1 MDFEV
6 IMLTEVRERQIPYD
20 LSYMWEIKNKN
31 KAKDPYMKNRLV
43 VTRGR
48 EWGEGGRSRWT
59 VFVFSLNKFWGEK
72 PPPKQQ

>member
-48 EWGEGGRSRWT
+48 E
-59 VFVFSLNKFWGEK
+59 
-72 PPPKQQ
+72 